1 MKDQRKGRK
10 GHMLKDRYFSCQNRP
25 DNFCC
30 LFSIGLTYHGKIDD
44 VWALGVTLYYMV
56 LGSYPF
62 IGDSLQGTYDK
73 VNESLLLFTFQTGR
87 MEGNTYFVVTDGGL
101 DCS

>member
-1 MKDQRKGRK
+1 
-10 GHMLKDRYFSCQNRP
+10 
-25 DNFCC
+25 
-30 LFSIGLTYHGKIDD
+30 
-44 VWALGVTLYYMV
+44 MV

-73 VNESLLLFTFQTGR
+73 VNESLLLLTFQTSR

>member
-1 MKDQRKGRK
+1 MKYQRKGRK

-44 VWALGVTLYYMV
+44 VRALGVILYYMV